1 MNDDMYKSL
10 VSFNA
15 TGAAWP
21 HFMLKFRTLLEAKD
35 LLYIIDRENDVP
47 SADDDDT
54 ERALKVTQRASRVLN
69 DARVRGLFINK
80 LNDDALSL
88 VEDCST
94 AYDMIVRLHRQ
105 FLSNSAA
112 SSLSRLDRL
121 LDMKYDAS
129 LDMSAHI
136 GRVNSV
142 ITEIKANGGLDLERL
157 HAVIMLRSVRDAG
170 PAFTSVVAA
179 LKAQE
184 EETLTIDRINRQ
196 LTETARDSKVNHV
209 KKEAN
214 LRAAAAFLG
223 TDSDVDMRT
232 CFRCGEKGHISP
244 DCTNRPKP
252 GWKPKTL
259 YNGRN
264 MKSSKPDSRIDSSHA
279 TSHFAFVGP
288 IGRHV
293 LGTSHPAFVGHSGQH
308 VLDLDFSKVWID
320 DGGSVRHYTHD
331 RKAFK
336 TFSLFEGTMCVG
348 SGESLDITGV
358 GSIEFTST
366 TPVGCNIVL
375 LKEVYYVPGIMA
387 NLVSNTELDKQGIK
401 TVSANEVKQ
410 FLLNGVEVMRSRVT
424 GGLWVMGLS
433 VNYPDTAPL
442 QEQTV
447 LLAAED
453 LSHHRLCHLSH
464 AGMVRL
470 ASMVDGFDVPMEQTS
485 VCAACVAGKLTR
497 RPFPRSE
504 NARAV
509 KPLWLLHIDFL
520 IINIA
525 GVDGETLA
533 MVITDDH
540 TGMRCP
546 FPMIDRSGESIVD
559 VFKLFRP
566 WAERQTGSQLKAVR
580 HDNAKELNFGVFA
593 SLMKEWGVEQENSI
607 DYEHEQNGVAEIS
620 NRVLLDKA
628 RTILLESGLRK
639 SYWPDALRCAAFVAN
654 RSPYADLKLVPVHA
668 FSGMKPD
675 FSRLHLRVFGSYCW
689 VRPPAEKL
697 RGQHK
702 LDARGILCRMIGYGQ
717 NGHCYKVLEVGT
729 NMRYMATHVKFDEL
743 VPMQSSLS
751 SVVGASSIVDLG
763 SDVEPDPGEVVHEDE
778 KEASEPAD
786 ADVPPPFVP
795 AALTR
800 PMRTGVNYA
809 RPGDPVAHVACF
821 AFLTVPRNYRDMKLM
836 KETDQQRWRKAMLRE
851 YDQLVNDHKTWDLR
865 VKPDEAKSIPCT
877 WVYAQKEGPTVKADE
892 SEKARLCARGDL
904 QEFGVNYEETFA
916 PVCKL
921 DTIRVI
927 FAMANHLGLIIH
939 QSDVKGAFVNAG
951 LDGQTIWMDQPQG
964 FEKRGMK
971 GEKLHCF
978 LLKSLY
984 GLKQAGRNW
993 RAMLQEFLGSVGFIC
1008 LKADMCIF
1016 KRINDGGSSIFI
1028 VVWVDDLLT
1037 VYHPSDQVHFDEY
1050 WQKFSK
1056 RFDVKDMGS
1065 VSRYVGT
1072 DIKRDLENCVLTIS
1086 QEASVLDILREFDMT
1101 ESHPRPIPM
1110 QSGLV
1115 LQKPCEGDTLTSKPY
1130 RMLVGKLMYPM
1141 VWTRPDLAF
1150 AIGSLSAHNSAATD
1164 DHWNAGMDVLR
1175 YLKGTS
1181 KLVLTFRGFES
1192 YSLESYGDSDW
1203 AGDLQSGKSVY
1214 GYFIFLSGC
1223 LISWKSKK
1231 STTVATS
1238 TTIAEIECVY
1248 HQCVQLLWIMHLF
1261 TELGIDVSHALIWC
1275 DCMPAVKVLN
1285 GEKHL
1290 ERTKHAIV
1298 KIEFIRD
1305 LIQRGV
1311 IICKHKVT
1319 GDQIGDIGTKS
1330 LSRTLFTTHR
1340 NSLGLE
1346 SL

>member
-1 MNDDMYKSL
+1 MYKSL
-10 VSFNA
+10 ASFNA

-21 HFMLKFRTLLEAKD
+21 HFMLKFRTLLEARD
-35 LLYIIDRENDVP
+35 LLYVIDREDDEPYEEDTDV
-47 SADDDDT
+47 D
-54 ERALKVTQRASRVLN
+54 RALKLTQQGSRMIN
-69 DARVRGLFINK
+69 DAKVRGLFINK
-80 LNDDALSL
+80 LSDDALSL

-94 AYDMIVRLHRQ
+94 AHDMISRLHRQ

-121 LDMKYDAS
+121 LDMKYDVS
-129 LDMSAHI
+129 LDMSVHI

-196 LTETARDSKVNHV
+196 LTETARDSKVNIV
-209 KKEAN
+209 KKDTN
-214 LRAAAAFLG
+214 VRAVAAFLG
-223 TDSDVDMRT
+223 TEHDVDMRT
-232 CFRCGEKGHISP
+232 CYRCGEKGHISP
-244 DCTNRPKP
+244 DCTNKPKP

-259 YNGRN
+259 NNNRN
-264 MKSSKPDSRIDSSHA
+264 MKSGRHETRTDTSHA
-279 TSHFAFVGP
+279 LSHFAFVGSCEKQ
-288 IGRHV
+288 V
-293 LGTSHPAFVGHSGQH
+293 
-308 VLDLDFSKVWID
+308 LDFSKVWID

-336 TFSLFEGTMCVG
+336 TFNVFEGTMCVG
-348 SGESLDITGV
+348 SGEMLEIKGV

-366 TPVGCNIVL
+366 IPAGSNIVL
-375 LKEVYYVPGIMA
+375 LREVYYVPGIMA
-387 NLVSNTELDKQGIK
+387 NLVSNTELDKQGVK
-401 TVSANEVKQ
+401 TTSANEVKQ
-410 FLLNGVEVMRSRVT
+410 FLLNGVEVMRSCVI

-433 VNYPDTAPL
+433 VNYPDAKL
-442 QEQTV
+442 MQEQV
-447 LLAAED
+447 SLLASED
-453 LSHHRLCHLSH
+453 LPHHRLCHLSH

-470 ASMVDGFDVPMEQTS
+470 ATMVDGFDVPVEQTS
-485 VCAACVAGKLTR
+485 ICPACVAGKLTR
-497 RPFPRSE
+497 RPFLRSKNPR
-504 NARAV
+504 AT

-520 IINIA
+520 IINVA
-525 GVDGETLA
+525 GIDGETLA

-546 FPMIDRSGESIVD
+546 FPMIDRSGDSIVD
-559 VFKLFRP
+559 VFKRFRP
-566 WAERQTGSQLKAVR
+566 WAERQTGSQMKAVR

-593 SLMKEWGVEQENSI
+593 NLMKEWGVEQENSI
-607 DYEHEQNGVAEIS
+607 DYEHEQNGMAEIS

-639 SYWPDALRCAAFVAN
+639 SLWPDALCCAAFVAN
-654 RSPYADLKLVPVHA
+654 RSPYADLKQVPIHA
-668 FSGMKPD
+668 FSGVKPH
-675 FSRLHLRVFGSYCW
+675 FGRLQLRVFGSYCW

-697 RGQHK
+697 RGHHK
-702 LDARGILCRMIGYGQ
+702 LDPRGILCRMIGYGQ
-717 NGHCYKVLEVGT
+717 SGHCYKVLEVGT
-729 NMRYMATHVKFDEL
+729 NTRYMAAHVKFDEL
-743 VPMQSSLS
+743 VPMQSSVQ
-751 SVVGASSIVDLG
+751 SVVGSSPVDLG
-763 SDVEPDPGEVVHEDE
+763 SSLDPDPGEVVHEDAE
-778 KEASEPAD
+778 DVPDDSVQESTMSEPS
-786 ADVPPPFVP
+786 PFIP

-809 RPGDPVAHVACF
+809 RSGDPVAHLACF
-821 AFLTVPRNYRDMKLM
+821 AFLTVPRNYRDMRM
-836 KETDQQRWRKAMLRE
+836 MSATDQQRWHRAMTRE
-851 YDQLVNDHKTWDLR
+851 YDQLVNDHRTWELR
-865 VKPDEAKSIPCT
+865 VKPDDVKSIPCT
-877 WVYAQKEGPTVKADE
+877 WVYVQKEGPTVKVDE
-892 SEKARLCARGDL
+892 AEKARLCARGDL

-921 DTIRVI
+921 DSIRI
-927 FAMANHLGLIIH
+927 LFAMANSMGLIIH

-951 LDGQTIWMDQPQG
+951 LDGQTIWMDQPPG
-964 FEKRGMK
+964 FEKRGLK
-971 GEKLHCF
+971 GEKLHCY

-993 RAMLQEFLGSVGFIC
+993 RSMLQEFLASVGFVS
-1008 LKADMCIF
+1008 LKADMCVF
-1016 KRINDGGSSIFI
+1016 KRSITDASSMFI

-1037 VYHPSDQVHFDEY
+1037 LYHPNDQIHFDAY
-1050 WQKFSK
+1050 WQIFSK
-1056 RFDVKDMGS
+1056 RFDVKDMAA

-1072 DIKRDLENCVLTIS
+1072 DVKRDVENRVLTIS
-1086 QEASVLDILREFDMT
+1086 QEASILDVLREFDMT
-1101 ESHPRPIPM
+1101 ESHPRPIPLVA
-1110 QSGLV
+1110 GLV
-1115 LQKPCEGDTLTSKPY
+1115 MQKPGNDDVLTSKPY
-1130 RMLVGKLMYPM
+1130 RMLIGKLMYPM

-1150 AIGSLSAHNSAATD
+1150 AVGSLSAHNSAATD
-1164 DHWNAGMDVLR
+1164 EHWNYGMDVLR

-1181 KLVLTFRGFES
+1181 HLCLTFRGFDA
-1192 YSLESYGDSDW
+1192 YTLESYGDSDW

-1214 GYFIFLSGC
+1214 AYFIFISGC

-1238 TTIAEIECVY
+1238 STIAEIECVY
-1248 HQCVQLLWIMHLF
+1248 HQCVQLLWILHLF
-1261 TELGIDVSHALIWC
+1261 SELGITASTALIWC

-1290 ERTKHAIV
+1290 ERTKHSIV

-1305 LIQRGV
+1305 LIQQGI
-1311 IICKHKVT
+1311 IICKHKST

-1330 LSRTLFTTHR
+1330 LSRNLFTTHR

-1346 SL
+1346 SV

>member
-1 MNDDMYKSL
+1 MSDDMYKSL
-10 VSFNA
+10 LAFNA

-35 LLYIIDRENDVP
+35 LLYVIDRENDMP
-47 SADDDDT
+47 SASDSDAVL
-54 ERALKVTQRASRVLN
+54 ALKATQLAGRAIN
-69 DARVRGLFINK
+69 DAKVRGLFINK

-88 VEDCST
+88 VEDCTT
-94 AYDMIVRLHRQ
+94 AYEMIARLHGQ

-121 LDMKYDAS
+121 LDMKYDS
-129 LDMSAHI
+129 TMDMSVHI
-136 GRVNSV
+136 GRVNSI
-142 ITEIKANGGLDLERL
+142 ITEIKSNGGLDLERL
-157 HAVIMLRSVRDAG
+157 HAVIMLRSVKDAG

-184 EETLTIDRINRQ
+184 EESLTIDRIHRQ
-196 LTETARDSKVNHV
+196 LTETARDLKIQPV
-209 KKEAN
+209 KKDVN
-214 LRAAAAFLG
+214 LRSGVAFLG
-223 TDSDVDMRT
+223 SADESEADTRV
-232 CFRCGEKGHISP
+232 CYRCGARGHISP
-244 DCTNRPKP
+244 NCVNKPKP
-252 GWKPKTL
+252 GWKPKAQ
-259 YNGRN
+259 YGSNRN
-264 MKSSKPDSRIDSSHA
+264 VKAPNFDSRSGVSNPV
-279 TSHFAFVGP
+279 SHFAFA
-288 IGRHV
+288 
-293 LGTSHPAFVGHSGQH
+293 GTSDRSM
-308 VLDLDFSKVWID
+308 LDFSTVWID

-331 RKAFK
+331 RRAFK
-336 TFSLFEGTMCVG
+336 TFTSFEGSMCVG
-348 SGESLDITGV
+348 SGEVLDITGV
-358 GSIEFTST
+358 GSIEFSSM
-366 TPVGCNIVL
+366 TPSGVNIIL
-375 LKEVYYVPGIMA
+375 LRQVHYVPKIMA
-387 NLVSNTELDKQGIK
+387 NLISHTELDRQGLK
-401 TVSANEVKQ
+401 TTSENEVKQ
-410 FLLNGVEVMRSRVT
+410 FFLNGVEVMRSRVI
-424 GGLWVMGLS
+424 GGLWIMGLS
-433 VNYPDTAPL
+433 VNYPDSMEVQDHVAL
-442 QEQTV
+442 ISS
-447 LLAAED
+447 ED
-453 LSHHRLCHLSH
+453 LNHHRLCHLSH

-470 ASMVDGFDVPMEQTS
+470 ATMVDGLDVPTEQTS
-485 VCAACVAGKLTR
+485 ICAACVAGKLTR
-497 RPFPRSE
+497 KPFQRSE
-504 NARAV
+504 NARAS

-533 MVITDDH
+533 MVITDDN

-546 FPMIDRSGESIVD
+546 FPMLDRSGESVVE
-559 VFKLFRP
+559 VFKVFRP

-593 SLMKEWGVEQENSI
+593 TLMKDWGVEQENSI

-639 SYWPDALRCAAFVAN
+639 SFWPDALCCAAFVAN

-668 FSGMKPD
+668 FSGVKPD
-675 FSRLHLRVFGSYCW
+675 FGRLHLRVFGSFCW

-697 RGQHK
+697 KGHHK

-729 NMRYMATHVKFDEL
+729 NLRYMAIHVKFDEL
-743 VPMQSSLS
+743 APMTSHP
-751 SVVGASSIVDLG
+751 SVVGNASVVDLG
-763 SDVEPDPGEVVHEDE
+763 SDFELDPGEVVVHEDGSDVLESDE
-778 KEASEPAD
+778 KTPS
-786 ADVPPPFVP
+786 PFVP

-800 PMRTGVNYA
+800 PVRTMNQIDRYGSQS
-809 RPGDPVAHVACF
+809 AHVACF
-821 AFLTVPRNYRDMKLM
+821 AFITVPRNYRDMRLLSQP
-836 KETDQQRWRKAMLRE
+836 DQQRWRKAMARE
-851 YDQLVNDHKTWDLR
+851 YDQLVKDHKTWDLR
-865 VKPDEAKSIPCT
+865 IKPDDAKSIPCT
-877 WVYAQKEGPTVKADE
+877 WVYVQKQGPNVKAEDA
-892 SEKARLCARGDL
+892 EKARLCARGDM

-921 DTIRVI
+921 DSIRTM
-927 FAMANHLGLIIH
+927 FAMANSLGLLIH

-951 LDGQTIWMDQPQG
+951 LDGQTIWMDQPPG
-964 FEKRGMK
+964 FEKRGLK
-971 GEKLHCF
+971 GEKLHCY

-993 RAMLQEFLGSVGFIC
+993 RSMLQEFLASVGFIS
-1008 LKADMCIF
+1008 LKSDMCVF
-1016 KRINDGGSSIFI
+1016 KKEPAGVSSMFI

-1037 VYHPSDQVHFDEY
+1037 VYHPKDQSCFEEY
-1050 WQKFSK
+1050 WKSFSQ
-1056 RFDVKDMGS
+1056 RFDVKDMGL

-1072 DIKRDLENCVLTIS
+1072 DIGRDFENRILTIS
-1086 QEASVLDILREFDMT
+1086 QESSILDVLREFDMT
-1101 ESHPRPIPM
+1101 EAHPKPIPLVA
-1110 QSGLV
+1110 GLV
-1115 LQKPCEGDTLTSKPY
+1115 LQKPSDDDTLTSKPY
-1130 RMLVGKLMYPM
+1130 RMMVGKLMYPM
-1141 VWTRPDLAF
+1141 VWTRPDIAF
-1150 AIGSLSAHNSAATD
+1150 AVGSLSAHNSAATD

-1175 YLKGTS
+1175 YLKGSS
-1181 KLVLTFRGFES
+1181 KLALTFRGFDS
-1192 YSLESYGDSDW
+1192 FILESFGDSDW

-1231 STTVATS
+1231 STSVATS

-1248 HQCVQLLWIMHLF
+1248 HQCVQLLWILHLF
-1261 TELGIDVSHALIWC
+1261 SELGIVTSTALIWC

-1305 LIQRGV
+1305 LIQRD
-1311 IICKHKVT
+1311 IIVCKHKVT